1 MSSLGSIRR
10 SGIEIEGDGEIFC
23 IENDEC
29 EKVLT
34 IDTKKKIFKT
44 KDISSKCILLTLI
57 SVCGSVVYFILSILL
72 IKISRLCWK

>member
-23 IENDEC
+23 IENENY
-29 EKVLT
+29 EKVLI

-44 KDISSKCILLTLI
+44 KDIS
-57 SVCGSVVYFILSILL
+57 
-72 IKISRLCWK
+72 

>member
-1 MSSLGSIRR
+1 MSNFGSIRL

-23 IENDEC
+23 IENDIC

-44 KDISSKCILLTLI
+44 KDIGSKCILLVKL
-57 SVCGSVVYFILSILL
+57 
-72 IKISRLCWK
+72 RLKNYIM